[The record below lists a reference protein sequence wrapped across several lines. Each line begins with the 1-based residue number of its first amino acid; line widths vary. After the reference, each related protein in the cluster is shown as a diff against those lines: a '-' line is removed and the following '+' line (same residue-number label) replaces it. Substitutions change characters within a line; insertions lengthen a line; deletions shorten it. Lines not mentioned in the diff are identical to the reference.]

1 VRECNEHSVME
12 VVKIL
17 IMYLGMWM
25 ASCKRNVVDFII
37 SKSSVTKKSQLEA
50 VRVQRAYV
58 GRLGT

>member
-1 VRECNEHSVME
+1 ME

-25 ASCKRNVVDFII
+25 ASCKRNVVDFKI